1 MPGINT
7 AKYLWRGRVK
17 STLEVADLPRVFLVF
32 FKCYQMVSEQNTRKL
47 PTCSLTHNG
56 GHNDT
61 VSCVNELD
69 SAGSRCHHFFDGQV
83 TEACCP
89 HACVANLFF
98 FFFLIF
104 LDTSPLQYEKTHR
117 AWQGRETSH
126 CHRLRLGRLGLYLRS
141 IAARG
146 VFLRERDVCVM
157 LTRMPHWRLPKLSR
171 IRC

>member
-1 MPGINT
+1 
-7 AKYLWRGRVK
+7 
-17 STLEVADLPRVFLVF
+17 
-32 FKCYQMVSEQNTRKL
+32 MVSEQNTRKL

-98 FFFLIF
+98 FFFFNFPGHLPSAVRE
-104 LDTSPLQYEKTHR
+104 DTPGLTGEGNKSLSLSTSGQAWLVSAQHRCQRRFSTGARRVRNAHSHASLEAAKT
-117 AWQGRETSH
+117 
-126 CHRLRLGRLGLYLRS
+126 
-141 IAARG
+141 I
-146 VFLRERDVCVM
+146 
-157 LTRMPHWRLPKLSR
+157 PN
-171 IRC
+171 